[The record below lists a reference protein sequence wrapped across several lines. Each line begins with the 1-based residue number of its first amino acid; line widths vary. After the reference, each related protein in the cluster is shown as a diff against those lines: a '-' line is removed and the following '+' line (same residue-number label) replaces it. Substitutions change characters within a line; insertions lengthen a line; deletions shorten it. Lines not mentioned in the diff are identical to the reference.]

1 MFEIKHYLTES
12 GSDTFADW
20 FDALRD
26 RMAKAR
32 IAQRIDRMTLGN
44 FGDCKPVG
52 DGVWEIRIDHGA
64 GYRVYYAQAGAKLVL
79 LLVGGDK
86 RTQTADIATAQ
97 RYWTDWQKRK

>member
-1 MFEIKHYLTES
+1 
-12 GSDTFADW
+12 
-20 FDALRD
+20 
-26 RMAKAR
+26 
-32 IAQRIDRMTLGN
+32 MTLGN

-64 GYRVYYAQAGAKLVL
+64 GYRVYYAQAGTKLVL

-97 RYWTDWQKRK
+97 RYWTDWRKRK